1 MGYQNQGY
9 LLQRYLVHDIDFE
22 IDRLL
27 ENELNSAPVA
37 RREAEAMIISAQ
49 ADVNIA
55 RMLQEK
61 SKLLD
66 SNTAMQMRYLETLKI
81 LGNKENTTM
90 VYTVTK

>member
-1 MGYQNQGY
+1 M
-9 LLQRYLVHDIDFE
+9 HDIDFE

>member
-1 MGYQNQGY
+1 M
-9 LLQRYLVHDIDFE
+9 
-22 IDRLL
+22 

-37 RREAEAMIISAQ
+37 KRDAEAMIIAAK

-55 RMLQEK
+55 KMLAEK

-66 SNTAMQMRYLETLKI
+66 SNTAMQMRYLETLKM
-81 LGNKENTTM
+81 LGSKETTTM